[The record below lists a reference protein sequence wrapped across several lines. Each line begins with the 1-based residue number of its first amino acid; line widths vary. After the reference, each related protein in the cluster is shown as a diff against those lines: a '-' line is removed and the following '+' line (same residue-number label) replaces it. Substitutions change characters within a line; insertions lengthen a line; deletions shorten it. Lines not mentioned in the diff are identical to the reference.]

1 MERSGPIREN
11 DEDDCK
17 TGNRRR
23 QLEKKLVKV
32 RGYVRRL
39 QKKRESGVL
48 FNKLPSGTEDEG
60 LMHLDLCLQY
70 MESVDM
76 TLVDQVQKILVLMLV
91 KRTVEFLDG
100 GYKCKTFLLRKVQ
113 KMCHDTEKKKEVLQ
127 MGATHEQIISNL
139 VERQRACT
147 ATIAVIQKTRKQLR
161 NIKLS
166 VNKTK

>member
-23 QLEKKLVKV
+23 QLEQNLVKV

-39 QKKRESGVL
+39 QKKRERGVL

-91 KRTVEFLDG
+91 KRTVEFIDG
-100 GYKCKTFLLRKVQ
+100 GYKTSLLRKVQ

-139 VERQRACT
+139 EERQRACT